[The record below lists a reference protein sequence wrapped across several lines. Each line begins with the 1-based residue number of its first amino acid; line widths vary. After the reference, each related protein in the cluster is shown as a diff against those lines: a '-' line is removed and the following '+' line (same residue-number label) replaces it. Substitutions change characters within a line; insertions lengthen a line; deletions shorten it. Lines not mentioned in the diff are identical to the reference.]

1 MPWNT
6 GNCFGGA
13 FAWTLGMGLRKVAYL
28 VSSVMSIDNSDST
41 IGLFQHELL
50 HNLGV
55 GHTQKRH
62 GNNSTEKLNTFNF
75 LNKTATN
82 TLLSIGRISRLAV
95 TVSMRLARGLSARLT
110 APLMTAAASC
120 TTLTEPSDFRAWDPP

>member
-1 MPWNT
+1 MDSGEKCVRCNGKVFDMPWNT
-6 GNCFGGA
+6 GNCFSGA

-28 VSSVMSIDNSDST
+28 VASVFSIDNSDST

-62 GNNSTEKLNTFNF
+62 GNKLTEK
-75 LNKTATN
+75 
-82 TLLSIGRISRLAV
+82 
-95 TVSMRLARGLSARLT
+95 
-110 APLMTAAASC
+110 
-120 TTLTEPSDFRAWDPP
+120 

>member
-13 FAWTLGMGLRKVAYL
+13 FTWGLGMGFRKVAYL
-28 VSSVMSIDNSDST
+28 VSSVFSIGNGDGT

-62 GNNSTEKLNTFNF
+62 GNNSTKIIINTFHF
-75 LNKTATN
+75 L
-82 TLLSIGRISRLAV
+82 
-95 TVSMRLARGLSARLT
+95 
-110 APLMTAAASC
+110 
-120 TTLTEPSDFRAWDPP
+120 

>member
-62 GNNSTEKLNTFNF
+62 GNNLTEKLNTFNF

-110 APLMTAAASC
+110 APLMTAAALC
-120 TTLTEPSDFRAWDPP
+120 ITQTEASTMEKVPQ

>member
-13 FAWTLGMGLRKVAYL
+13 FTWGLGMGLRKVAYL
-28 VSSVMSIDNSDST
+28 VASVTSIDNSDGT

-62 GNNSTEKLNTFNF
+62 GNNSTK
-75 LNKTATN
+75 
-82 TLLSIGRISRLAV
+82 
-95 TVSMRLARGLSARLT
+95 
-110 APLMTAAASC
+110 
-120 TTLTEPSDFRAWDPP
+120 